1 MFINVNVV
9 DNLEHLAFGKSG
21 QQGSFNSNT
30 LGIRLPLPICRPS
43 PIPSMLSTLPRK
55 VFALLHG
62 LHSLVLP
69 SMEVQTL
76 LHLPLQVLLG
86 QDK

>member
-1 MFINVNVV
+1 MFINVTVV

-30 LGIRLPLPICRPS
+30 LGIQLPLPICRPS
-43 PIPSMLSTLPRK
+43 PIPSMLSTFPRK
-55 VFALLHG
+55 VFTLPHG

-69 SMEVQTL
+69 LMEVQTL
-76 LHLPLQVLLG
+76 LYLPLQMLFG